1 VEAVTVADLARV
13 AERYLARP
21 TVVVLRPAEGT
32 R

>member
-1 VEAVTVADLARV
+1 VTVTDLTRV

-21 TVVVLRPAEGT
+21 TVVVLRPAEPT